1 MKSSTGIRA
10 GLALSLL
17 SGAAALPHPA
27 AAQEPASVPGA
38 GAQQAKLT
46 KVASFG
52 HQVTGVTVSRDGRI
66 FVNFPRWSEDAP
78 VSVAEVKDGTPVPY
92 PDAEWNSWR
101 NAKKDEVDP
110 KTHFVCVQSV
120 VADGQDRLWVVDAAA
135 PAMAH
140 VIQDGPKL
148 VGIDLKTNK
157 VVKTIPF
164 DTSTV
169 LQASYI
175 NDVRISPDGKT
186 AYLTDSGAE
195 GALIVVDLDGGTAK
209 RVLSGHP
216 STMPDKSVTVQYDGK
231 PLRRPDGRG
240 VAFSADGIALSPDG
254 KTLYWQ
260 AIKGKTL
267 YSLPTDALTGWAT
280 SSFVPESLS
289 DRTLGGKIATVGE
302 NGPADGLMI
311 SRKDGRMYVTSPQ
324 DNSVKVRDLSASG
337 KGLATL
343 VQDPQLR
350 WPDTFSEGPDGT
362 IYVTTSHIQDSADY
376 KPDAPISLPTELWS
390 ITTGPGDVTGS
401 TAPAPGTAR

>member
-1 MKSSTGIRA
+1 MKLPASARLGLSVALMSS
-10 GLALSLL
+10 
-17 SGAAALPHPA
+17 AAASAGPALAQDKAPA
-27 AAQEPASVPGA
+27 AGQ
-38 GAQQAKLT
+38 LT
-46 KVASFG
+46 QVASFG

-78 VSVAEVKDGTPVPY
+78 VSVAELKDGKPVAY
-92 PDAEWNSWR
+92 PDDDWNSWR
-101 NAKKDEVDP
+101 NARKDEVDP

-120 VADGQDRLWVVDAAA
+120 VVDGQDRLWVVDAAA

-140 VIQDGPKL
+140 VVKDGAKL
-148 VGIDLKTNK
+148 VGIDLKTNR

-164 DTSTV
+164 DTGTV
-169 LQASYI
+169 MQASYI

-195 GALIVVDLDGGTAK
+195 GALIVVDLDGGSAK

-216 STMPDKSVTVQYDGK
+216 STMPDKSVTIQYDGK

-240 VAFSADGIALSPDG
+240 VEFSADGIALSPDG

-280 SSFVPESLS
+280 ASFVPEMLS
-289 DRTLGGKIATVGE
+289 DRTLSGKIATVGE
-302 NGPADGLMI
+302 NGPADGLLI
-311 SRKDGRMYVTSPQ
+311 ARKDGRMYVTSPQ
-324 DNSVKVRDLSASG
+324 DNAVKVRDLSQANG
-337 KGLATL
+337 ALTTL
-343 VQDPQLR
+343 VQDERLR

-376 KPDAPISLPTELWS
+376 KPGAPISLPTELWA
-390 ITTGPGDVTGS
+390 IKPAPAEVTGS
-401 TAPAPGTAR
+401 TGTAR

>member
-1 MKSSTGIRA
+1 MKLAGGVRA
-10 GLALSLL
+10 GLAASLV
-17 SGAAALPHPA
+17 SGAALAGPA
-27 AAQEPASVPGA
+27 AAQDAKPAPA
-38 GAQQAKLT
+38 TLT
-46 KVASFG
+46 KVAGFA
-52 HQVTGVTVSRDGRI
+52 HQVTGITVSRDGRM

-78 VSVAEVKDGTPVPY
+78 VSVAEVKDGQPVPY

-101 NAKKDEVDP
+101 NAKADEVDP

-140 VIQDGPKL
+140 VIKDGPKL
-148 VGIDLKTNK
+148 VGIDLKTNR

-164 DTSTV
+164 DTGTV
-169 LQASYI
+169 MQASYI

-195 GALIVVDLDGGTAK
+195 GALIVVDLDSGSAK

-216 STMPDKSVTVQYDGK
+216 ATMPDKSVTVQYDGK

-267 YSLPTDALTGWAT
+267 YSLPTNALTGWAT
-280 SSFVPESLS
+280 AAFVPEMLS
-289 DRTLGGKIATVGE
+289 DRTLESKIVTVGE
-302 NGPADGLMI
+302 NGPADGLLI
-311 SRKDGRMYVTSPQ
+311 ARKDGRMYVTSPQ
-324 DNSVKVRDLSASG
+324 ENSVKVRDLTSTGSG
-337 KGLATL
+337 LTTL

-376 KPDAPISLPTELWS
+376 KPGAPISLPTELWAIRS
-390 ITTGPGDVTGS
+390 GPGDVTGS
-401 TAPAPGTAR
+401 PR